1 MAYTIALA
9 GKGGTGK
16 TTLAGLVIDFLSR
29 AGKTPILAVD
39 ADANA
44 NLNEVLGVKAFRT
57 LGELR
62 ENVKN
67 SEYDANTPIPPTM
80 TKQDYLS
87 MAFSDVLVEEDDYDL
102 LVMGRT
108 QGEGC
113 YCFVNGLLKAQ
124 IQRFSKNYR
133 YVVVDNEA
141 GMEHISRG
149 VLPEADMVLI
159 VSDCSRRGVQ
169 AAARIQ
175 ELVGE
180 LKMKVSAVKLIV
192 NRAPGGELGAGVSGE
207 IAKHGLDLAGVV
219 PEDMNVYEFD
229 SEGRPTVGLPDDSP
243 ARVALYGILEGLL
256 ASR

>member
-1 MAYTIALA
+1 MAYTIAIA

-16 TTLAGLVIDFLSR
+16 TTLTGLLIDYLVKTGR
-29 AGKTPILAVD
+29 TPILAVD

-44 NLNEVLGVKAFRT
+44 NLNEVLGVEIERT

-62 ENVKN
+62 ENIRN
-67 SEYDANTPIPPTM
+67 AEYDENTPIPSTM

-87 MAFSDVLVEEDDYDL
+87 ATFADSLTEEDDYDL

-113 YCFVNGLLKAQ
+113 YCFVNGLLKTQ
-124 IQRFSKNYR
+124 IQRFSNNYK
-133 YVVVDNEA
+133 YIVVDNEA

-149 VLPEADMVLI
+149 VLPGVDMVLI
-159 VSDCSRRGVQ
+159 MSDCSRRGIQ

-175 ELVGE
+175 DLIGNE

-192 NRAPGGELGAGVSGE
+192 NKAPKGELNAGVREE
-207 IAKHGLDLAGVV
+207 IEKHDFDLAGVV
-219 PEDMNVYEFD
+219 PADENVYEFD
-229 SEGRPTVGLPDDSP
+229 SEGRPTVELPEDSP
-243 ARVALYGILEGLL
+243 ARVAFYEILEKIIV
-256 ASR
+256 

>member
-16 TTLAGLVIDFLSR
+16 TTLTGLLIDYLTK
-29 AGKTPILAVD
+29 AGKCPILAVD

-44 NLNEVLGVKAFRT
+44 NLNEVLGVEIEKT

-67 SEYDANTPIPPTM
+67 AEYDPETPIPPTM

-87 MAFSDVLVEEDDYDL
+87 ATFQDAITEEDDYDL
-102 LVMGRT
+102 IVMGRT

-113 YCFVNGLLKAQ
+113 YCFVNGLLKTQ
-124 IQRFSKNYR
+124 IQRFSNNYKF
-133 YVVVDNEA
+133 VVVDNEA

-149 VLPEADMVLI
+149 LLPGVDMILVI
-159 VSDCSRRGVQ
+159 SDPSRRGIQ

-175 ELVGE
+175 TLVSE
-180 LKMKVSAVKLIV
+180 LKMRVSAVKLIV
-192 NRAPGGELGAGVSGE
+192 NRAPGGELNQGVSEE
-207 IAKHGLDLAGVV
+207 IAKHSFDLAGVI
-219 PEDMNVYEFD
+219 PADDNIYEFD
-229 SEGRPTVGLPDDSP
+229 SEGRPTVELPEDSP
-243 ARVALYGILEGLL
+243 ARVAFYKILDQVIV
-256 ASR
+256 